1 MNFIIADK
9 DRIDIGFIENS
20 VALDLDIGSTDDFT
34 LSVNLNGYDPNKYK
48 SGNILYCIGTEYGGI
63 LDDPLIST
71 GDNSIV
77 FTGDTPRGML
87 KKKVIQPSKNSSYR
101 LISGEANACL
111 SELID
116 EQFDSLFVV
125 SDQNTGINIKNFQ
138 FDRYCSLY
146 DGVIKMLKSVDCRL
160 KIEFLYIDNEVVIQ
174 LSSVPIVDYS
184 SDIEFSQD
192 SNFQFKILKVTNKY
206 NYMIALGSG
215 ELADREV
222 IFLHQNELG
231 EISVVT
237 EIPKGNDAK
246 VYVYELSSTDSLKD
260 DAISKFDEINSKD
273 TYSMTIRDN
282 LNIEIGDIVGGRDY
296 VTNTVIAQA
305 VTKKIIKLNSGRLT
319 ISYEIGGNE

>member
-20 VALDLDIGSTDDFT
+20 VAIDLDIGSTDDFT

-48 SGNILYCIGTEYGGI
+48 SGNILYCIGTEYGGV

-71 GDNSIV
+71 GDNSIA

-87 KKKVIQPSKNSSYR
+87 KKKVIQPSENSAYR
-101 LISGEANACL
+101 LISGEANECL
-111 SELID
+111 SELIN
-116 EQFDSLFVV
+116 EQFNSLFVV
-125 SDQNTGINIKNFQ
+125 SDQSTGIHIDNFQ

-146 DGVIKMLKSVDCRL
+146 DGIIKMLNSVNCRL
-160 KIEFLYIDNEVVIQ
+160 KIQFLYFGEEVAIQ
-174 LSSVPIVDYS
+174 LSAVPIVDYS
-184 SDIEFSQD
+184 NDVEFSQD

-222 IFLHQNELG
+222 VFLHQNELG

-237 EIPKGNDAK
+237 EIPKGNDVK
-246 VYVYELSSTDSLKD
+246 VYVYDFSSTDSLKD

-282 LNIEIGDIVGGRDY
+282 LDIEIGDIVGGRDY

-305 VTKKIIKLNSGRLT
+305 VTKKIIKLKNGRLT
-319 ISYEIGGNE
+319 ISYEIGGNK